1 MVAESEE
8 VEEKIYKMKK
18 EAPSLQFTFD
28 RLEQMIG
35 LSISLISAPQAQHHP
50 WGEKGAGRGGGGGVG
65 RGRN

>member
-8 VEEKIYKMKK
+8 VKEKIYKMKK

-50 WGEKGAGRGGGGGVG
+50 WGGEGRGK